1 MSGPPQEHQCGKTLL
16 HTRGFGLKILQQHHP
31 KIKQNGAQQTTTN
44 IVFQLQSTPTLT
56 KRQLSQL
63 QQHRKAN
70 TLPNGNPTVTTLGS
84 ATHLSSDFT
93 V

>member
-1 MSGPPQEHQCGKTLL
+1 MWENSSAYSRVRFEDSATKS
-16 HTRGFGLKILQQHHP
+16 TRMALNKP
-31 KIKQNGAQQTTTN
+31 QQTSQ
-44 IVFQLQSTPTLT
+44 FQLQSTPTLT

>member
-1 MSGPPQEHQCGKTLL
+1 MWENSSAYSRVRFEDIAPTTTKSIKTALN
-16 HTRGFGLKILQQHHP
+16 KP
-31 KIKQNGAQQTTTN
+31 QQTSQ
-44 IVFQLQSTPTLT
+44 FQLQSTPTLT

-70 TLPNGNPTVTTLGS
+70 TLPNGNPTVTTLGN